1 MHAAQ
6 DPCPAVLRPPG
17 QDTQAL
23 IANCDARLA
32 RYQAALDAGADPK
45 AVAEWTRQI
54 QAERAA
60 VPARAASQDQVQ
72 RWSLPE
78 GWVISKRPA
87 HAALISE
94 ADFIVAQDAAAPRGP
109 AGPAV
114 RRYLLACRRCGRRLE
129 STWSNGKP
137 AYRCRHGYT
146 SAASPDPPGPA
157 TPTSAKTRSSRTW
170 PLSASCS
177 SALPGNRAAGFWRA
191 WTGARPGQVR
201 IDHRTARKTVA
212 ICAGS

>member
-1 MHAAQ
+1 
-6 DPCPAVLRPPG
+6 VLRPPG

-72 RWSLPE
+72 RWSLPG
-78 GWVISKRPA
+78 GWVISKRRA

-137 AYRCRHGYT
+137 AYWCRQ
-146 SAASPDPPGPA
+146 PGPA
-157 TPTSAKTRSSRTW
+157 RPSNTYVREDQILPHLAAISILLVGPAGKPGRGVLAGLDRSQ
-170 PLSASCS
+170 A
-177 SALPGNRAAGFWRA
+177 RAGPD
-191 WTGARPGQVR
+191 RPPDR
-201 IDHRTARKTVA
+201 EKTVA
-212 ICAGS
+212 VCAGS